1 VLKKLHHR
9 SDWQAWCRMLGHLGA
24 LLVSG
29 VAFWY
34 SARNGW
40 WLIAAVVL
48 LWHGMVFS
56 FLGYAGAC
64 HELSH
69 GTVFRSR
76 RWNQFWLSCCRSSFG
91 PISRGLFVLI
101 VCITVTHCRR
111 GWTVKFPQLAA

>member
-1 VLKKLHHR
+1 
-9 SDWQAWCRMLGHLGA
+9 M
-24 LLVSG
+24 SG

-76 RWNQFWLSCCRSSFG
+76 RWNQFWLNLLSFLVWTNQSWFVRSHRLHHRHTLQAGLDSEV
-91 PISRGLFVLI
+91 PTTRCLTLRQLLLRGVLDP
-101 VCITVTHCRR
+101 RR
-111 GWTVKFPQLAA
+111 